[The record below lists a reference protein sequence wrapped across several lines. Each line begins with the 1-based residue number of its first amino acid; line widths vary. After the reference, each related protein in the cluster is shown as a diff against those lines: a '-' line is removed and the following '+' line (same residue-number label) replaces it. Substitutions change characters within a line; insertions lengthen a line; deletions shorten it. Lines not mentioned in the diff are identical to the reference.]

1 MGEFWIDSLT
11 DSGHHPITLTP
22 EYDYLE
28 REVAIR
34 ATHRTVGGV
43 QRIYDWTQ
51 YKAFTVPLRFV
62 SSADAF
68 RINQWWRDQDMLGFT
83 LDTSED
89 LRTVD
94 CRLVNETVPLGS
106 FIKPY
111 RDLYGG
117 VLMLEATDASS
128 FKEKFFVL
136 DDPPNSGSLAHL
148 DQTYNSIR

>member
-1 MGEFWIDSLT
+1 MGDFWIDSLT
-11 DSGHHPITLTP
+11 DSGHNPITPTP

-34 ATHRTVGGV
+34 AAHRTVGGV
-43 QRIYDWTQ
+43 QRIYDWAR
-51 YKAFTVPLRFV
+51 YKAFTVPLKFV
-62 SSADAF
+62 NSADAF
-68 RINQWWRDQDMLGFT
+68 RINQWWRDQDVLGFT

-128 FKEKFFVL
+128 YQEKFFVL
-136 DDPPNSGSLAHL
+136 DDPPNSGSLGHL
-148 DQTYNSIR
+148 DQNYNSIR